1 MASRKPTQREEA
13 PSIETLRVSVVR
25 ERSPLTYRLA
35 GPVDAAKTA
44 RELIGDDLDRE
55 VFGILLVDARNRI
68 TAMHIVSMGT
78 LNGSLVH
85 PREVFKVAILG
96 SAAAII
102 LFHNHPSGD
111 PAPSRED
118 RELTRRLIEA
128 GRILGI
134 QVLDHVVLGDEGHYF
149 SFKERALL

>member
-55 VFGILLVDARNRI
+55 VFGRYCQVEGVETDP
-68 TAMHIVSMGT
+68 T
-78 LNGSLVH
+78 
-85 PREVFKVAILG
+85 PRCGQQSRLEPHYVGPVPRL
-96 SAAAII
+96 SA
-102 LFHNHPSGD
+102 P
-111 PAPSRED
+111 
-118 RELTRRLIEA
+118 T
-128 GRILGI
+128 
-134 QVLDHVVLGDEGHYF
+134 
-149 SFKERALL
+149 